1 MNDTDEI
8 IEGCL
13 PCLPPGYDFIERGH
27 VQPDDLIFFPTCCTG
42 NDAEWLRPS
51 NTNGMSIAH
60 EPWEQMDV
68 FMVVLRRSKP
78 KSRKSNVKH

>member
-1 MNDTDEI
+1 MSPKQKEAIKELRDA
-8 IEGCL
+8 
-13 PCLPPGYDFIERGH
+13 GY
-27 VQPDDLIFFPTCCTG
+27 
-42 NDAEWLRPS
+42 AEWLRPS